1 MPPLFCRLSSPFS
14 VRSETRR
21 LFVGGGSGGGGGG
34 VDDDVI
40 VVAAVDTCYV
50 RRRTFRQPL
59 YLRNYP
65 NMVGIL
71 FGFTLLFRDLFT
83 AVKCTLMCFLKVV
96 FFRVRHRVIHPL

>member
-1 MPPLFCRLSSPFS
+1 M
-14 VRSETRR
+14 RSETRR

-65 NMVGIL
+65 IWLAYYLVSHYCSGIYSPRL
-71 FGFTLLFRDLFT
+71 NVLLCAFSKSFFFGSG
-83 AVKCTLMCFLKVV
+83 
-96 FFRVRHRVIHPL
+96 IE